1 MKMSLTKA
9 VSTHRVFPA
18 QMNEHDSLYGGQ
30 ILFWLDEA
38 ASVSAHRLARREM
51 ATGSLDA
58 MNFLAPTRMGDI
70 IEFRSLVTGAGSRS
84 LEVFTK
90 VITED
95 VDTGVRHLVAT
106 AFSTFVAVPGPAMP
120 ALEPDDPEGAQLA
133 AGYAARKAANDQQ
146 RQTLAAIDLA
156 ID

>member
-1 MKMSLTKA
+1 MKMSQTKA

-38 ASVSAHRLARREM
+38 ASVAAHRLARREM
-51 ATGSLDA
+51 ATGSLDM
-58 MNFLAPTRMGDI
+58 MNFLAPTRLGDI
-70 IEFRSLVTGAGSRS
+70 VEFHSLVTGAGSRS

-90 VITED
+90 VITEAID
-95 VDTGVRHLVAT
+95 SGERVLVAT

-133 AGYAARKAANDQQ
+133 AGYATRRATNDQ
-146 RQTLAAIDLA
+146 RRRALNDIDLDLA
-156 ID
+156 